1 MPLYVLVQFVLDPSI
16 TQTRRL
22 DSGVKVLEISL
33 NIFLIFCIKSLSK
46 LLVDI
51 DQFSL
56 VDRLLFVEVV
66 HNEKVLCLMRRD
78 IDAVDL
84 VKIWLTVVNHVTKV
98 IGVTKDIL
106 TWIYKHFHLISNEYL
121 KSN

>member
-33 NIFLIFCIKSLSK
+33 NIFLVFCIKSLSK

-106 TWIYKHFHLISNEYL
+106 TWIYKHFHLIGNEYL